1 MLLVRRLGLGYRPAL
16 RGVAGQVPAMLS
28 SLLGNHFINLGGMAP
43 MYLLPVLVTA
53 RLLATD
59 NAYFY
64 ATWMLGSLFFMVS
77 ASVAASLY
85 AEGSRAGRELGRNVR
100 SGATAIAV
108 LLAPT
113 MAVFLLGGPH
123 ILAVFGPAYPRHGQ
137 ALLALLVVS
146 AIPDA
151 VTNVYV
157 TVLRV
162 RRRLRA
168 AARPVSRLASR
179 ADKGALPAH
188 ERGPRGVRGRA
199 PLRIGSRPRMTWPAA
214 DTTRGREIGP
224 ERESEGISRG

>member
-1 MLLVRRLGLGYRPAL
+1 MLLVRRLGRGYRPAL

-168 AARPVSRLASR
+168 AALGIAGAGWAWLAAELAGSLFVGAHLVMTRR
-179 ADKGALPAH
+179 A
-188 ERGPRGVRGRA
+188 ERRRRA
-199 PLRIGSRPRMTWPAA
+199 PGVAPGLAGGQGCSPRT
-214 DTTRGREIGP
+214 
-224 ERESEGISRG
+224 